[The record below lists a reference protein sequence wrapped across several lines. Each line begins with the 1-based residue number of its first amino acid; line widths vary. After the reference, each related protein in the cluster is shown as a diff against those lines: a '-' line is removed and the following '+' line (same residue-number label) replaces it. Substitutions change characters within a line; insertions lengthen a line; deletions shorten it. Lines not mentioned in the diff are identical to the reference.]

1 MTVNWHLILITP
13 QNNSVKLISTI
24 YLIRMKNRF
33 VYILKKGVRQEIL
46 EFLGDLRTVFFC

>member
-1 MTVNWHLILITP
+1 
-13 QNNSVKLISTI
+13 
-24 YLIRMKNRF
+24 MKNRF